1 MHTQEMRKH
10 FKKIYP
16 KCSIIEIE
24 NLVSAIMSNKYWKVH
39 SERKDTLY
47 AVALTQAKIPFKDG
61 FKAEST
67 APKTVIVS
75 PKAARFCRRGRILIV
90 KDRGED
96 YISDTI
102 IEWPVFL
109 RLIQQDQDL
118 TYKFFIENPDP
129 LAFLNIRTFKK
140 IQNMFN

>member
-16 KCSIIEIE
+16 KCSTIEIE
-24 NLVSAIMSNKYWKVH
+24 NLVSAITSNKYWKVH
-39 SERKDTLY
+39 SERKDVLY
-47 AVALTQAKIPFKDG
+47 VVALTQAKIPFKDG

-67 APKTVIVS
+67 VAKTVIVS

-90 KDRGED
+90 KDRGD
-96 YISDTI
+96 DFRSDTI

-118 TYKFFIENPDP
+118 TYKFVIENPDP
-129 LAFLNIRTFKK
+129 PIFINSQIFKK
-140 IQNMFN
+140 ILCELA